1 MKTTTAAVL
10 VSLAALATAGPSQAD
25 VATAVR
31 ILSVLAQLQE
41 SVGNDVMLV
50 APEPRGDNEGRFLVP
65 YRADGTLTEW
75 GQRAM
80 TARAGGAAGRAA
92 GRRASGFLAS
102 RVPGGGLLGNRVT
115 EASGAAAAAQAL
127 GGWDEIRAQSELSF
141 DDVDDLA
148 LYLHVH
154 YAGTADYDK
163 ALGATMELYPELKNG
178 YEAAIRRAIQQQRTL
193 ARTQ

>member
-1 MKTTTAAVL
+1 MKNTIVAFVL
-10 VSLAALATAGPSQAD
+10 FLSAFVATPLQAD

-31 ILSVLAQLQE
+31 VLEVLAQLQQSAE
-41 SVGNDVMLV
+41 HDVVLV
-50 APEPRGDNEGRFLVP
+50 APDPRMDNEGGFLVP
-65 YRADGTLTEW
+65 YKADGTLTDW

-92 GRRASGFLAS
+92 GRRAGGFLAS
-102 RVPGGGLLGNRVT
+102 RVPGGGLFSGRVT

-127 GGWDEIRAQSELSF
+127 GGWDEIRAQTELSF
-141 DDVDDLA
+141 DDMDDLA
-148 LYLHVH
+148 VYLHVN

-178 YEAAIRRAIQQQRTL
+178 YEAAIRRAIQQQRSL
-193 ARTQ
+193 VPAQ

>member
-1 MKTTTAAVL
+1 MKNSTIAFTLL
-10 VSLAALATAGPSQAD
+10 VSLIAAAPLQAD

-31 ILSVLAQLQE
+31 VLEVLAQLQQ
-41 SVGNDVMLV
+41 SADQDVVLV
-50 APEPRGDNEGRFLVP
+50 APDPRLDNEDGFLVP
-65 YRADGTLTEW
+65 YKADGTLTDW

-92 GRRASGFLAS
+92 GRRAGGFLAG
-102 RVPGGGLLGNRVT
+102 RIPGGGLLSGRVT

-127 GGWDEIRAQSELSF
+127 GGWDEIRAQTELSF
-141 DDVDDLA
+141 DNMDDLA
-148 LYLHVH
+148 VYMHVN

-178 YEAAIRRAIQQQRTL
+178 YEAAIRRAIQQQR
-193 ARTQ
+193 AVVPAQ